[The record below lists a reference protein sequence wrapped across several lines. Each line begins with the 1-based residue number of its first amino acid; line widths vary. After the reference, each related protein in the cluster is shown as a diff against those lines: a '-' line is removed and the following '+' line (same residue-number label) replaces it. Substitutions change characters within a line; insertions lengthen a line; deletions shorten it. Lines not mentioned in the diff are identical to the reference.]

1 METDIDKC
9 LAMSLMVIYFMVDDC
24 LNQNKDIGF
33 DQQIL
38 IFKNVCA
45 RSRMPFMFMQC
56 FCNVCRFWER
66 SRNRLQEKDLQKT
79 FFQVP
84 ILYLCYIII
93 MSN

>member
-1 METDIDKC
+1 
-9 LAMSLMVIYFMVDDC
+9 MVDDC

-66 SRNRLQEKDLQKT
+66 SRNRLQEKDLQKNI
-79 FFQVP
+79 FPGSHSLSLLHHNYVE
-84 ILYLCYIII
+84 LNLKKV
-93 MSN
+93 